1 MKFTAVF
8 ALLLAAAAASRTGFA
23 QDLRTRAEATN
34 YEETSRYAD
43 VIAFIEQLQQRTPYL
58 RVEWFGKTEEGR
70 DLPLMI
76 LADPPLSTPAEARAS
91 GKPVFFVM
99 ANIHAG
105 EVEGKEASLAL
116 ARRIATGDLHRLLD
130 KLVILIAPIYNADGN
145 EKIDLKNRTAQ
156 NGPIGGVG
164 VRTNSKG
171 LDLNRDYIKAEGSET
186 RALLGV
192 FNTWDPAITMDLHTT
207 DGSYH
212 GYHLTYSST
221 LTPNADPRLLAYQ
234 RDKMLP
240 AISKAVLSRHHY
252 RMYWYGNF
260 SGRAPKPGEKETRVW
275 RAFDHHPR
283 VGQNYAGIRNRL
295 TFLSEAYS
303 YLDFKGRI
311 GVTSAFVEESMNYMA
326 AHAAE
331 VSKLLHQIDQDTVK
345 RGLSADPGK
354 FAVEFENRPLP
365 KPVDILMG
373 TVEKQKNPRS
383 GRDMTVMVE
392 KNTPV
397 RMQDYGL
404 FVGTRFVPVP
414 RAYLLKPDER
424 LQPVVNLLLMH
435 GVTVERLA
443 EPLKAGVD
451 SFVVTGITRA
461 PRPFQGHAEVTLKGR
476 TQKETVEFP
485 VGSILVRTA
494 QPLATVAEYLLEPES
509 DDGAVTWNLLDSF
522 LDKGKP
528 CPIYKLFEDAK
539 PAATIVGQPAK

>member
-1 MKFTAVF
+1 MKLTAVF
-8 ALLLAAAAASRTGFA
+8 AVLLAAAAAPRPGFA
-23 QDLRTRAEATN
+23 QELRTRAEATN

-43 VIAFIEQLQQRTPYL
+43 VIAFINRLQRRTPYL
-58 RVEWFGKTEEGR
+58 RVEYFGKSEEGR
-70 DLPLMI
+70 ALPLMI
-76 LADPPLSTPAEARAS
+76 LADPPLSTPAEAHAT
-91 GKPVFFVM
+91 GKPLFFVM

-105 EVEGKEASLAL
+105 EVEGKEAMLAL

-145 EKIDLKNRTAQ
+145 EKIDVKNRSSQ

-186 RALLGV
+186 RALLRLL
-192 FNTWDPAITMDLHTT
+192 NDWDPAITMDLHTT

-221 LTPNADPRLLAYQ
+221 LTPNADPRLLSYQ

-260 SGRAPKPGEKETRVW
+260 SGRAPKPGEKETRTW

-283 VGQNYAGIRNRL
+283 VGQNYVGLRNRF

-326 AHAAE
+326 AHARE
-331 VSKLLHQIDQDTVK
+331 VSALLHQIDVDTVR

-365 KPVDILMG
+365 KPVEILEG

-392 KNTPV
+392 KNTPA
-397 RMQDYGL
+397 RMLDYGL
-404 FVGTRFVPVP
+404 FAGTRFVPIP

-424 LQPVVNLLLMH
+424 LRPVVDLLLLH
-435 GVTVERLA
+435 GVTVETLA
-443 EPLKAGVD
+443 EPLKAEVEA
-451 SFVVTGITRA
+451 FVVSDVKRA
-461 PRPFQGHAEVTLKGR
+461 ARAFQGHAEVTLAGIPR
-476 TQKETVEFP
+476 KETVEFP
-485 VGSILVRTA
+485 AGSILVRTA
-494 QPLATVAEYLLEPES
+494 QPLAPVAEYLLEPES
-509 DDGAVTWNLLDSF
+509 SDGAVTWNLLDSF
-522 LDKGKP
+522 LDKGKT

-539 PAATIVGQPAK
+539 PAATLVGQPAQ